1 MKKQNLKK
9 PFFSNFLEN
18 QLDKEKETSV
28 QGGLPNHTMALSDS
42 PATKKYPSDNDEDVT
57 LKHPSDA
64 DEDVSKKYPS
74 DNDEAT
80 TQKYPSDGDDNPEYL
95 DM

>member
-1 MKKQNLKK
+1 MKKQHLKK

-18 QLDKEKETSV
+18 QLDKKSENNV
-28 QGGLPNHTMALSDS
+28 QGGTDDPPIHTMSLADS
-42 PATKKYPSDNDEDVT
+42 PQT
-57 LKHPSDA
+57 
-64 DEDVSKKYPS
+64 KKYPS

-80 TQKYPSDGDDNPEYL
+80 KPLYDMAQTQKYPSDGDDDPIPV